1 METISLRQFAE
12 RVGVSLTAVQKGEKN
27 GRIEV
32 IRNPDSGRIT
42 GIDWDTQSAAWEDNC
57 KAPQRRAHNQAGG
70 RPRKD
75 GQPVAAP
82 KTAPTPPAD
91 APRRGP
97 GRPTA
102 PPPPDGQIT
111 MAEAQ
116 RNRELI
122 KLQLDVLKLK
132 EAEGELVRADD
143 VKRDMGK
150 LAAMVKSGLMN
161 IPDRIAA
168 ELAGMNDPHEIHTLI
183 TSEIISTMGELLTA
197 AEQ

>member
-1 METISLRQFAE
+1 
-12 RVGVSLTAVQKGEKN
+12 
-27 GRIEV
+27 
-32 IRNPDSGRIT
+32 
-42 GIDWDTQSAAWEDNC
+42 
-57 KAPQRRAHNQAGG
+57 
-70 RPRKD
+70 
-75 GQPVAAP
+75 
-82 KTAPTPPAD
+82 
-91 APRRGP
+91 
-97 GRPTA
+97 
-102 PPPPDGQIT
+102 